1 MNWSRAFLAGLAA
14 TVVMTIVMV
23 AMGMNIMKSMGA
35 MMVGQN
41 ASPGLQYAVGGT
53 IHLMIGLIYG
63 FIFAWL
69 FGRVTEWNRFIKG
82 AVYGLAIAA
91 IAFAAMPL
99 MSSVVGGGKSA
110 SNPCHTAKGGA
121 MNPCH
126 GKEAMNPC
134 HPKEKQAAMNPC
146 HGKEAMNPCHPKEK
160 QAAMNPC
167 HGKEAMNPC
176 HPKEKQAAMN
186 PCHGKEAMNPCHP
199 KEKQA
204 AMNPCHP
211 QQPAANPC
219 HSGGGGNPCN
229 PCGGGGAMSSV
240 LSVINHLIY
249 ALTLAFVYKAR

>member
-1 MNWSRAFLAGLAA
+1 MSSTIERTSVSQSQPGMNWSRALLAGLAA

-23 AMGMNIMKSMGA
+23 AMGMNLMKSLGA

-99 MSSVVGGGKSA
+99 MSSMGGGGKSA
-110 SNPCHTAKGGA
+110 SSPCHTAKGGA

-134 HPKEKQAAMNPC
+134 HPKE
-146 HGKEAMNPCHPKEK
+146 GR
-160 QAAMNPC
+160 
-167 HGKEAMNPC
+167 
-176 HPKEKQAAMN
+176 
-186 PCHGKEAMNPCHP
+186 
-199 KEKQA
+199 A

-211 QQPAANPC
+211 QQAAA
-219 HSGGGGNPCN
+219 N
-229 PCGGGGAMSSV
+229 PCGGGGGATSSL